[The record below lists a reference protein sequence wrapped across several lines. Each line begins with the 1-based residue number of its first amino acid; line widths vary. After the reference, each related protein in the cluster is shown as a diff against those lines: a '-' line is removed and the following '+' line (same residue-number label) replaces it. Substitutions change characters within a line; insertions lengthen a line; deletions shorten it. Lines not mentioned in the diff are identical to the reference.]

1 MKKSSYYEWLKQILC
16 KIVLELFT
24 QQFRLANKQVAVEPF
39 IELLPIFYGEGV
51 ENRFSGQFAENVSR
65 DVESKHRR

>member
-1 MKKSSYYEWLKQILC
+1 MVKGDVYVKS
-16 KIVLELFT
+16 VLELFT
-24 QQFRLANKQVAVEPF
+24 QQFRLTNKQVAVQPF

-65 DVESKHRR
+65 DVESEHRR